1 MLSDRLWPRV
11 VFARSGPS
19 ARGRS
24 SRRGHS
30 NGAIQGWNALDHS
43 REWRHGAELSGLVI
57 RHGLFGFF
65 PAVHHERSDL
75 HDRLVDGRAT
85 NRDKSYRAG

>member
-1 MLSDRLWPRV
+1 MHLTTH
-11 VFARSGPS
+11 G
-19 ARGRS
+19 
-24 SRRGHS
+24 
-30 NGAIQGWNALDHS
+30 NGVTVPNFPAI
-43 REWRHGAELSGLVI
+43 VI